1 MGLDVSQDLA
11 GKVAI
16 VTGGASGI
24 GRATAELFVAEGAKV
39 VVADVNAAQGEEL
52 VAQLGASAVFQK
64 ADVSKRADVQALVDL
79 AVSRFG
85 GLHVMFNNA
94 GVGGKMVPHFL
105 DDDLEDYE
113 RVIGVNL
120 MGVVYGTQFAA
131 RHMAKNGGG
140 AIINTASIAGL
151 LPGFTLMQYRS
162 SKSAVI
168 GFSKSVSI
176 DLAAHN
182 IRVNVLAP
190 GSIKTPMTAFGE
202 PGMTAEDV
210 TRIRLETDKVFMS
223 YQPLKRQGRPEDAA
237 QAVLFLASDRAVQVT
252 GIVMPIDGGI
262 TAGDPIN
269 HAADILAARE
279 RVIAE
284 IKGGR

>member
-1 MGLDVSQDLA
+1 VGQDLA

-24 GRATAELFVAEGAKV
+24 GRATVELFVAEGAKV
-39 VVADVNAAQGEEL
+39 VIADLDAARGEEL
-52 VAQLGASAVFQK
+52 AASLGEDAVFQK
-64 ADVSKRADVQALVDL
+64 TDVSKRAEVQALVDL
-79 AVSRFG
+79 AISRFG

-94 GVGGKMVPHFL
+94 GIGGKMYPNFL

-113 RVIGVNL
+113 RVLGVNL

-131 RHMAKNGGG
+131 RHMAKHGGG
-140 AIINTASIAGL
+140 VVINTASIAGL
-151 LPGFTLMQYRS
+151 LPGYTLMQYRS

-168 GFSKSVSI
+168 GFSKAVAI
-176 DLAAHN
+176 DLAGHN
-182 IRVNVLAP
+182 VRVNVLAP
-190 GSIKTPMTAFGE
+190 GSIKTPMTDFGE
-202 PGMTAEDV
+202 PGMTPEDV
-210 TRIRLETDKVFMS
+210 ARIRVETDKVFMS

-237 QAVLFLASDRAVQVT
+237 QAVLFLASDRAAQVT

-269 HAADILAARE
+269 HAADIMAART
-279 RVIAE
+279 RVIE
-284 IKGGR
+284 DIKRGR